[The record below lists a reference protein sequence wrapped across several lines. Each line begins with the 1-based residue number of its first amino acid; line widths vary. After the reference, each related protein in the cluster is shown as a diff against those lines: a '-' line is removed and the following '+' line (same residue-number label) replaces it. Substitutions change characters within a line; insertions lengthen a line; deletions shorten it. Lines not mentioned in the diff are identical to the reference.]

1 MTTRAVIDTIQIG
14 DTVRFS
20 YKCIDNLV
28 RVGNVCA
35 IMYLHINRG
44 MPSWGKEKNLFI
56 STDSYPQLLSR
67 GSLIIGK
74 DGRLYTVATNII
86 DTERLDVM
94 TYDDDIIGSPF
105 DLTKTIQ
112 IDDILGMLIYHQGN
126 LIEKI

>member
-1 MTTRAVIDTIQIG
+1 
-14 DTVRFS
+14 
-20 YKCIDNLV
+20 
-28 RVGNVCA
+28 
-35 IMYLHINRG
+35 MYLHINRG

-94 TYDDDIIGSPF
+94 TYDDDSIGSPF